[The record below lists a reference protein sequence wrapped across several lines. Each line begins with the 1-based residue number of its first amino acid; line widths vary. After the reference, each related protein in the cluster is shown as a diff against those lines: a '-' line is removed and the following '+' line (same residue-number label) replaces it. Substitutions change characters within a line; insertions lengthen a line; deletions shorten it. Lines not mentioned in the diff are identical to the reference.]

1 MTRHECILACY
12 ALASSGHLEEAKE
25 NLRRNEPC
33 LKCEE
38 GIDLLAR
45 IELALGN
52 ENEARR
58 LWEDAVSSGIGGERS
73 RKVLAALELT
83 SWRYRRAVRTLR
95 IALAI
100 AVPAVAG
107 LAIGLSLRSGS
118 TPDGIESESQTLS
131 EVECLSKAVETN
143 SVSEVVAE
151 ALTTNAASEAV
162 ETAALTNSLPITE

>member
-12 ALASSGHLEEAKE
+12 ALASSDHLEEAKE

-58 LWEDAVSSGIGGERS
+58 LWKEAAKSGIGGERS
-73 RKVLAALELT
+73 GKALKVLDQT
-83 SWRYRRAVRTLR
+83 SWRYRRAVRALR
-95 IALAI
+95 IVLAI
-100 AVPAVAG
+100 AVPAIAG

-118 TPDGIESESQTLS
+118 TADGIESESQTLS
-131 EVECLSKAVETN
+131 EAECLSKAVETN

-151 ALTTNAASEAV
+151 ALTTNAITEAA
-162 ETAALTNSLPITE
+162 ETAALTNSLPIAE